1 MTQTTAARKTS
12 LLAGAGLLLATILW
26 GGGFVAVKD
35 SLDIVPPI
43 YMIALRF
50 AAAGLFLSVIFF
62 KRLKKITRSTLR
74 TGIILAFFLFLAYA
88 FQTIG
93 CVYTTAGKNAFLTT
107 VYVILVPL
115 ITWALVKRR
124 PGLHV
129 FAAAILAVIGIGLLS
144 LNDDLSINR
153 GDILT
158 LVCGFWYAVHIVFIA
173 RFTQKHGEDP
183 ITLTILQMIF
193 CSVFAWLFAPLYDGP
208 FPVEAVTTTRP
219 VLSLLYLAI
228 FPSGIAFLLQN
239 VGQKHLSPS
248 TAALLLSTESVFGA
262 LFSALLLD
270 ESMTLRMIFGCALLF
285 IAVILSESPRG
296 PKRLSLRA
304 AQEESAAVPPTGE

>member
-1 MTQTTAARKTS
+1 MTQRKIG
-12 LLAGAGLLLATILW
+12 LFAGAGLLVATILW

-35 SLDIVPPI
+35 SLDVVPPI

-50 AAAGLFLSVIFF
+50 AAAGFFLSIIFF
-62 KRLKKITRSTLR
+62 KRLKKMTRSSLA

-88 FQTIG
+88 FQTVG

-107 VYVILVPL
+107 VYVIFVPL
-115 ITWALVKRR
+115 ITWVIAKRP

-129 FAAAILAVIGIGLLS
+129 FAAALLAVIGIGLLS
-144 LNDDLSINR
+144 LNEDLTVNR
-153 GDILT
+153 GDVLT

-183 ITLTILQMIF
+183 ITLTILQMVF
-193 CSVFAWLFAPLYDGP
+193 CSVFAWLFAPFYDGP

-219 VLSLLYLAI
+219 VLSLLYLAV
-228 FPSGIAFLLQN
+228 FSSGIAFLLQN
-239 VGQKHLSPS
+239 VGQKHLAPS

-262 LFSALLLD
+262 VFSALLLG
-270 ESMTLRMIFGCALLF
+270 ESMTVRMIAGCILLF
-285 IAVILSESPRG
+285 AAVILSEA
-296 PKRLSLRA
+296 PKGLSLGA
-304 AQEESAAVPPTGE
+304 A